1 MADDLVETSLS
12 EDRAKLDAT
21 GEFFSVGVP
30 LHAVRAGY
38 IKRRADD
45 QLFDVVASGRYAH
58 VLAPSRSGKSSLVA
72 ATAARLEATGC
83 KVVILDLEQIG
94 ERDSGSDSGRW
105 YYSVA
110 YRLQRQLRI
119 RFDLQGWW
127 QDKSV
132 LSNRQRL
139 VAFFT
144 EVVLEFV
151 SERIVVFV
159 DQIQCIEDVPYA
171 DQLLVSIR
179 AAHNAR
185 ITDPEFSRL
194 SFVLLGECDPVSLV
208 EEAEL
213 SPFNVTEPVILDDF
227 SRAEIDL
234 FATELNLPEESAARA
249 LDRVF
254 YWTNGQPY
262 LSQKLARAVSR
273 APSEGDL
280 EEKVDRLAMQQL
292 GGRAALHNEPH
303 MSHIHRVVVN
313 DVKRRE
319 GLLNLYGKRRKGVKV
334 AADLGSAL
342 QRRLMAVGLLVIDD
356 AGDLVVRN
364 RLYETVFTA
373 RWANDNLPTRLR
385 VPALVAAGVLLF
397 ALIPFWYTQWLPGP
411 YVRALVNEET
421 ALETAVETHGNF
433 RSFPGH
439 TATADNLYRRYL
451 ERRALAST
459 DVEEIDV
466 LAALAAKLPE
476 SGLLADDL
484 VARFWDRK
492 ALAAIRIE
500 DRDAALLASIRSL
513 VVSSGARRQR
523 AASLLGDDYPL
534 LLETLP
540 SLPLGASV
548 FDPVNRTVSTAIG
561 ATISQLSYT
570 AQGLEHRDPWS
581 ITALEVVPLLR
592 RVAVDRDGSVSRIG
606 LTLNLSHTRL
616 GDLRI
621 KVIAPS
627 GRAVDVRP
635 SAEKASSSDNLRI
648 PAQQLKALLGESLN
662 GTWSISVRDERLG
675 VAGQLVGWTLQLNSQ
690 GVVEHFERGI
700 NVPDPL
706 ERDADNVWFD
716 SSGRYAVA
724 RATQSDSARIWDL
737 TTAKPLRAVAVAENE
752 TLIGLS
758 ENANSLITAT
768 QDSVNIWEVAT
779 GDKLTTLPVGD
790 ASTDSTVTRDGSHLF
805 ATNRGDV
812 ETELALWSLKNETK
826 VSRIIVAGVPALVA
840 VDATGERVAVADY
853 DRAVRVWDFNNG
865 ELVTQVDL
873 LGQPER
879 IELSADG
886 QTLAVQYPGFGVSV
900 WAVAAAAQPLLEETG
915 LGVWQFAF
923 SPSGNAIVVG
933 RPQIGYQIHRTSNGQ
948 IIGPTFGLAPSDE
961 SASFLAFSDD
971 ERIVISGGQET
982 ALRFWRAPTAAATA
996 VANDALHNIWNVSG
1010 DQVAMASRDGD
1021 LIAIGDREGHVHFVS
1036 SGTVSTDVQELSDDL
1051 SFLGHRSAVR
1061 KLAFDDTGQFVASAA
1076 TDNTVRVWRSDT
1088 GAPLPYMVNMEGSNV
1103 EALRFAPDAS
1113 VLAVLHGDR
1122 VTLLDVQSGERQG
1135 VLAHG
1140 VSISDVAFLSASR
1153 LYVGGRDG
1161 GLRLASKGLDNV
1173 WQSQQ
1178 VWRGVPAIELLQV
1191 SPRGDILII
1200 VDSERRASLFSLTE
1214 GRLAA
1219 TDLVF
1224 PSDVREIA
1232 FDRVGTKA
1240 YFRTARWVHRVSAST
1255 SGLHWVNA
1263 WFAPKSLQGAGLIL
1277 SDGGDAVPPS
1287 SVFLPTAKN
1296 GYIELLNLNYQHSG
1310 ISGLMGRRDAL
1321 VAEWQ
1326 SRISVAPHV
1335 VF

>member
-45 QLFDVVASGRYAH
+45 QLFDIVARGRYAH

-72 ATAARLEATGC
+72 ATAARLEGSGC

-119 RFDLQGWW
+119 RFNLQDWW

-185 ITDPEFSRL
+185 ITDPEFNRL

-213 SPFNVTEPVILDDF
+213 SPFNVTEPVVLDDF
-227 SRAEIDL
+227 TRSEINL
-234 FATELNLPEESAARA
+234 FATELNMPEGRAARA

-273 APSEGDL
+273 AQPEDDL
-280 EEKVDRLAMQQL
+280 EAQVDRLAMQQL

-313 DVKRRE
+313 EEKRRE

-356 AGDLVVRN
+356 EGDLAVRN
-364 RLYETVFTA
+364 RLYESVFTA
-373 RWANDNLPTRLR
+373 RWANDNLPTKLR
-385 VPALVAAGVLLF
+385 VPAMVAAGILLF

-411 YVRALVNEET
+411 YVRALVDDET
-421 ALETAVETHGNF
+421 VLETAVEAHENF

-439 TATADNLYRRYL
+439 TATADNLYRRFL
-451 ERRALAST
+451 ERRALASI
-459 DVEEIDV
+459 DAEEIGV
-466 LAALAAKLPE
+466 LAALAADLPE

-484 VARFWDRK
+484 VARFWDRRT
-492 ALAAIRIE
+492 LAAMRSE
-500 DRDAALLASIRSL
+500 DRDAALLASIQSL

-523 AASLLGDDYPL
+523 AASLLSDDYPL

-540 SLPLGASV
+540 SLPVGASV
-548 FDPVNRTVSTAIG
+548 FDPENRTVSTAIG

-570 AQGLEHRDPWS
+570 SQGLEYRDPWS
-581 ITALEVVPLLR
+581 ITALEVIPLLR
-592 RVAVDRDGSVSRIG
+592 RVAVDRDGVVSRIG

-635 SAEKASSSDNLRI
+635 DAEKASSSDNLRI
-648 PAQQLKALLGESLN
+648 TAQQLTPLLGESLN
-662 GTWSISVRDERLG
+662 GTWSISVRDERMG

-690 GVVEHFERGI
+690 GAVEHFERGMNI
-700 NVPDPL
+700 PDPL
-706 ERDADNVWFD
+706 EREADSVWFD

-724 RATQSDSARIWDL
+724 RATQSDSARVWDL
-737 TTAKPLRAVAVAENE
+737 AIAKPVRAVAVAENE

-758 ENANSLITAT
+758 ENAESLVTAT
-768 QDSVNIWEVAT
+768 QDSVNIWEIAT
-779 GDKLTTLPVGD
+779 GDKLTTLPVGA
-790 ASTDSTVTRDGSHLF
+790 ASTTSAITADGSHLF
-805 ATNRGDV
+805 AANRGDV
-812 ETELALWSLKNETK
+812 ETELALWSLKSETK
-826 VSRIIVAGVPALVA
+826 ESRIVVAGAPALVT
-840 VDATGERVAVADY
+840 VDAAGERVAVADY

-873 LGQPER
+873 LAQPDR
-879 IELSADG
+879 IALSADG

-900 WAVAAAAQPLLEETG
+900 WAVATAAQPLLEETG
-915 LGVWQFAF
+915 SGAWQFAF
-923 SPSGNAIVVG
+923 SPSGSAIAVG
-933 RPQIGYQIHRTSNGQ
+933 RSQVGYQIHKTSTGQ
-948 IIGPTFGLAPSDE
+948 IVGPTFGLGSGGDSATLLSFSADE
-961 SASFLAFSDD
+961 Q
-971 ERIVISGGQET
+971 IVISGGQESP
-982 ALRFWRAPTAAATA
+982 LRLWRAPGLADTD
-996 VANDALHNIWNVSG
+996 VANAALHNIWNVSG
-1010 DQVAMASRDGD
+1010 DQVAMASRDGGK
-1021 LIAIGDREGHVHFVS
+1021 IAIGDREGHVHV
-1036 SGTVSTDVQELSDDL
+1036 VSTDTVSARVEALTDDL

-1061 KLAFDDTGQFVASAA
+1061 ELEFDDDGQFVASAA
-1076 TDNTVRVWRSDT
+1076 NDNTVRVWRSEG
-1088 GAPLPYMVNMEGSNV
+1088 GAPLPYIVNVEGSIV
-1103 EALRFAPDAS
+1103 RALRFAPDAS
-1113 VLAVLHGDR
+1113 VLAVVHGNR

-1135 VLAHG
+1135 TLTFGTPVN
-1140 VSISDVAFLSASR
+1140 DVAFLHAGR
-1153 LYVGGRDG
+1153 LYVGGSDG
-1161 GLRLASKGLDNV
+1161 SLRLSSRGPDNV

-1178 VWRGVPAIELLQV
+1178 VWQGVPAIELLQI
-1191 SPRGDILII
+1191 SPRGDILVI
-1200 VDSERRASLFSLTE
+1200 VDGDRRASLFNLAE
-1214 GRLAA
+1214 ERLAI

-1224 PSDVREIA
+1224 PSAVHEVA
-1232 FDRVGTKA
+1232 FDNSGTKA
-1240 YFRTARWVHRVSAST
+1240 YFRTARWVHRINSSA

-1263 WFAPKSLQGAGLIL
+1263 WFAPKSLRGGGLVLGNAGNVD
-1277 SDGGDAVPPS
+1277 SPS
-1287 SVFLPTAKN
+1287 GVFLPTARN
-1296 GYIELLNLNYQHSG
+1296 GYIELLNLDYRHSG
-1310 ISGLMGRRDAL
+1310 IGGLMGRREAL
-1321 VAEWQ
+1321 AEEWR
-1326 SRISVAPHV
+1326 SRVSAVPHAT
-1335 VF
+1335 F